1 MHCTKKISEDITW
14 VGTNDRRL
22 ALFENVYPIERG
34 TSYNSYLVKDEKT
47 VLIDTVD
54 KNVSMQF
61 FENLEYALDG
71 RKLDYI
77 IVNHM
82 EPDHSA
88 TLQELVFRH
97 PEVTVVCNKKTVVMI
112 KQFFNFDIDSRVQ
125 LVVEGDTL
133 NTGKHTFS
141 FV

>member
-1 MHCTKKISEDITW
+1 
-14 VGTNDRRL
+14 
-22 ALFENVYPIERG
+22 
-34 TSYNSYLVKDEKT
+34 
-47 VLIDTVD
+47 
-54 KNVSMQF
+54 
-61 FENLEYALDG
+61 
-71 RKLDYI
+71 
-77 IVNHM
+77 M

-141 FV
+141 FVFAPMVHWPEEVLVYAQH